1 MDRRIWFLAV
11 TRFIRSFGRGS
22 TFIFLPLVFI
32 ISYNQGFLETGVL
45 LGFATLLQSI
55 VQYYSGKWTDLIGR
69 RKILVY
75 TQIPNVLFYFML
87 FVSVGYLLP
96 VEIAILFWYLTIFI
110 NSLQYPAV
118 QASVADVTRVEDRLT
133 GYTLLRLM
141 ANFGIAVGPLVG
153 AYSYILTGGF
163 QYIFL
168 IAALS
173 TIVEILM
180 LYLYMRETY
189 FPDTVQAVDS
199 VGKLKKVYR
208 ADRLFLYFMIAGIIT
223 GFFMRQRG
231 TSLTIFTVVLQHE
244 PIQYLA
250 YIWALN
256 GILVVLLQVPIL
268 AIMTRALNS
277 MSWRGIGVI
286 FYAISFIVLFFGSQ
300 LASLLIFMTISTVG
314 EDFLSPTT
322 QSIITT
328 LAPADLRGSYIG
340 VYNMY
345 TSIGSFF
352 GAALGLYILYIV
364 RSVSQDFWVYV
375 AVGTAVVSIIY
386 FAISP
391 SFRQRFKLESLSQA
405 ESTVYFT
412 DFRR

>member
-1 MDRRIWFLAV
+1 
-11 TRFIRSFGRGS
+11 
-22 TFIFLPLVFI
+22 
-32 ISYNQGFLETGVL
+32 
-45 LGFATLLQSI
+45 
-55 VQYYSGKWTDLIGR
+55 
-69 RKILVY
+69 
-75 TQIPNVLFYFML
+75 
-87 FVSVGYLLP
+87 
-96 VEIAILFWYLTIFI
+96 
-110 NSLQYPAV
+110 
-118 QASVADVTRVEDRLT
+118 
-133 GYTLLRLM
+133 
-141 ANFGIAVGPLVG
+141 
-153 AYSYILTGGF
+153 
-163 QYIFL
+163 
-168 IAALS
+168 
-173 TIVEILM
+173 
-180 LYLYMRETY
+180 
-189 FPDTVQAVDS
+189 
-199 VGKLKKVYR
+199 
-208 ADRLFLYFMIAGIIT
+208 
-223 GFFMRQRG
+223 MRQRG